1 MGWDELF
8 HDLIVTSERGYREY
22 WVGYFF
28 LAKATNLLSLVN
40 CCCYLLR
47 VAASC
52 LCCNFQTRDT
62 HLSLCKNILIF

>member
-1 MGWDELF
+1 MGWDECF
-8 HDLIVTSERGYREY
+8 DDLIVTSERGYRGY

-28 LAKATNLLSLVN
+28 LAKGHQLTLLAN

-47 VAASC
+47 VVASC

-62 HLSLCKNILIF
+62 HLSL